1 MYAGCEVG
9 HTFPVK
15 IIMRA
20 AHRGYPSCNKSNNYG
35 KRACHA
41 FRLAPLTPFVAQF
54 ACFDMSL
61 NLQRCPTHTHTH
73 RETSARCHPQATKQ
87 SKLPPGTNAAL
98 PSPFSLAEAT
108 IVGQPHSATKH
119 MHVYVCMLWRG
130 AGGGGRVDN
139 VYVQEI
145 SFYARDKSHLIM
157 CAHVC
162 VCVRAPLYVCV
173 CVYTGVCVLVLVC
186 VLCAFRLFGAPLST
200 LMQAKPYLWL
210 YHTLTLALT
219 HTHTHTRP

>member
-1 MYAGCEVG
+1 MHAGCEVG

-20 AHRGYPSCNKSNNYG
+20 AHRGHPSCNKSNNYG

-61 NLQRCPTHTHTH
+61 NLQRCPTHTHTETPAHTGRH
-73 RETSARCHPQATKQ
+73 RHAVIHKQ
-87 SKLPPGTNAAL
+87 QSNRNCPPVPTPPCPL
-98 PSPFSLAEAT
+98 CRSSPFSLAEAT

-162 VCVRAPLYVCV
+162 VCASTPVCV
-173 CVYTGVCVLVLVC
+173 CEYPCVCVFWC
-186 VLCAFRLFGAPLST
+186 
-200 LMQAKPYLWL
+200 
-210 YHTLTLALT
+210 
-219 HTHTHTRP
+219 

>member
-1 MYAGCEVG
+1 
-9 HTFPVK
+9 
-15 IIMRA
+15 MRA
-20 AHRGYPSCNKSNNYG
+20 AHRGHPSCNKSNNYG

-61 NLQRCPTHTHTH
+61 NLQRCPTRTHTH
-73 RETSARCHPQATKQ
+73 AHTGRHRHAVIHKQ
-87 SKLPPGTNAAL
+87 QSNRNCPRYQRRLALTFLTGRSDHCWAA
-98 PSPFSLAEAT
+98 PFSYQAYAC
-108 IVGQPHSATKH
+108 VC
-119 MHVYVCMLWRG
+119 VYVVERG
-130 AGGGGRVDN
+130 RGRRESRQRVCAGNFVLCARQIAPY
-139 VYVQEI
+139 YVR
-145 SFYARDKSHLIM
+145 A
-157 CAHVC
+157 CVC
-162 VCVRAPLYVCV
+162 VCEHPCMCV

-219 HTHTHTRP
+219 HTHTRP

>member
-1 MYAGCEVG
+1 
-9 HTFPVK
+9 
-15 IIMRA
+15 
-20 AHRGYPSCNKSNNYG
+20 
-35 KRACHA
+35 
-41 FRLAPLTPFVAQF
+41 
-54 ACFDMSL
+54 MSH
-61 NLQRCPTHTHTH
+61 THTHTH

-162 VCVRAPLYVCV
+162 VCASTLYVCV
-173 CVYTGVCVLVLVC
+173 CVCVYGCVCFGVSVCVVC
-186 VLCAFRLFGAPLST
+186 VSTFRRAIIHTHAGQAISMALS
-200 LMQAKPYLWL
+200 
-210 YHTLTLALT
+210 HTHTRT
-219 HTHTHTRP
+219 HSHTHTHAHEFTFYVQ